1 MWVWL
6 VVLDMVVLEHTPSLP
21 CPHTFSPVHP
31 YIFFN
36 FSLMCLFA
44 YFLMAFGHQVLNAN
58 LSSVPTTSINAL
70 ILTSAVLCTLAYL
83 VFHFRHILRTRGKPE
98 SRSWFIPMNSTAA
111 SAAKQYQSL
120 ARLIAYRYII
130 SLEIII
136 KALIYRRAACCMH
149 RQQQEEE
156 VTNI

>member
-31 YIFFN
+31 YILFN

-44 YFLMAFGHQVLNAN
+44 YFLMALIGHQVLNAN

-83 VFHFRHILRTRGKPE
+83 VFHFRNILRTRGKPE
-98 SRSWFIPMNSTAA
+98 SRSWFTVYTSEQHCCLRCQAVLESGQTHNRSNTEF
-111 SAAKQYQSL
+111 YTDT
-120 ARLIAYRYII
+120 II
-130 SLEIII
+130 L
-136 KALIYRRAACCMH
+136 KCCLCGNL
-149 RQQQEEE
+149 QLL
-156 VTNI
+156 